1 MPASRIAG
9 TGRYLPA
16 QVLTNEALAQR
27 VDTSDE
33 WIRTR
38 TGIRQRHI
46 AADGE
51 TTSDLAHVRRARS
64 DRRRGHAPPP
74 TSTSSSWRRRRRT

>member
-1 MPASRIAG
+1 MPSRIAG

-16 QVLTNEALAQR
+16 RVLTNEELARR

-46 AADGE
+46 AADDE
-51 TTSDLAHVRRARS
+51 QTSDLALHASRNAHRGRRH
-64 DRRRGHAPPP
+64 RRRP
-74 TSTSSSWRRRRRT
+74 TSTSSSSPPPRRT